1 LPRVFSVSF
10 LDSFDVLDFQ
20 VDQISSHM
28 QQLFSILPF
37 PIKLTIHDQVWM
49 FLAEET
55 TVPYKYIF
63 L

>member
-1 LPRVFSVSF
+1 
-10 LDSFDVLDFQ
+10 
-20 VDQISSHM
+20 M